1 MNADGGIAITDVI
14 LQINT
19 ILGIATRSL
28 AIGPTTP
35 VVVSLD
41 VVKTLADNRLVIPVK
56 LEADGVVAGAQG
68 TFTFDPMQLHVGT
81 PQIVGTATGLAI
93 DSHIVD
99 GTLRIVV
106 YGTTPGTGIAA
117 GQGAVLHIPVTVRR
131 GNRLS
136 VSDTCRH
143 PDGGSAGTSSTGD
156 DG

>member
-56 LEADGVVAGAQG
+56 LEADGVVAGVIDG
-68 TFTFDPMQLHVGT
+68 ILYVVG
-81 PQIVGTATGLAI
+81 GK
-93 DSHIVD
+93 
-99 GTLRIVV
+99 
-106 YGTTPGTGIAA
+106 
-117 GQGAVLHIPVTVRR
+117 
-131 GNRLS
+131 
-136 VSDTCRH
+136 
-143 PDGGSAGTSSTGD
+143 
-156 DG
+156 